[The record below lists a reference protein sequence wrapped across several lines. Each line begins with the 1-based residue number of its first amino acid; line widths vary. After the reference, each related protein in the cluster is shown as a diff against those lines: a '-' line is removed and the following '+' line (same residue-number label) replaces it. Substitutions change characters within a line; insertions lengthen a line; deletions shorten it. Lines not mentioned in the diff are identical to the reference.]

1 MYFYLSKIL
10 YPLINPIN
18 ALIIIYLTSV
28 LLNIKFKKKY
38 LKFFS
43 KLSLSILLIISL
55 LPIGKIG
62 LIFLERDYIN
72 QKKLRNISNIIV
84 LGGAEE
90 LSITEKTNKT
100 NLNSA
105 SERLISVVKLSNRYL
120 NAKIYYLGG
129 SGSLVKNKKSISEL
143 NVAKNFFNDVDFDVS
158 RITFIGETRNTIEN
172 FQKLNEMY
180 SINNK
185 ETILIT
191 SASHMKRAMI
201 ISQYFGN
208 NFTPYAVDFKSG
220 GEFNLIRFYQSFDV
234 LSNLSSFKV
243 FYMEILG
250 ILAFKLFY

>member
-1 MYFYLSKIL
+1 M
-10 YPLINPIN
+10 
-18 ALIIIYLTSV
+18 
-28 LLNIKFKKKY
+28 
-38 LKFFS
+38 
-43 KLSLSILLIISL
+43 
-55 LPIGKIG
+55 PIGKIG
-62 LIFLERDYIN
+62 LIFLEGDYIN
-72 QKKLRNISNIIV
+72 QKKFRNISNIIV